1 MQTTLR
7 IGALRHWVWIAGAAA
22 LLAVASGPAPAATF
36 PDLYTVTV
44 ELPSNTP
51 NRQTASDRLG
61 MAQLLTRITGRRDA
75 ASAPEL
81 APLIESASTYVTSR
95 SRIDRE
101 SDTVGFNSAAIV
113 GELERANWPVWG
125 AERPLTLL
133 WIAVDFGDGQRAL
146 MGATATTDEWSSE
159 LTSLMTQ
166 LREELDVVASERGLP
181 ITYPL
186 LDLEDRAAI
195 GFAEVWGGFEGLVS
209 AASERYSADGVLV
222 GRVAVTTFGPEVR
235 WSFLA
240 DGRSSAVLG
249 SDARGGV
256 DWLAD
261 QYAAEYSTIGGARIA
276 HIAVLD
282 VTGLDEYGRV
292 MSYLE
297 SLSVLQLVDVEGF
310 EGTTLRLRV
319 AARGD
324 DRVVERVLTLGGVLV
339 PSASEPFTDPI
350 DGLVFRVTGARDG
363 Q

>member
-1 MQTTLR
+1 MQATLR
-7 IGALRHWVWIAGAAA
+7 IGAVRQWAWVAGATA
-22 LLAVASGPAPAATF
+22 LLAVASDLAPAATF

-51 NRQTASDRLG
+51 NRQTQSDRLG

-81 APLIESASTYVTSR
+81 APLIERASTYVTSR

-101 SDTVGFNSAAIV
+101 SDTVGFNSAAIM

-146 MGATATTDEWSSE
+146 MGATATTDGSAE
-159 LTSLMTQ
+159 LAELMTQ

-195 GFAEVWGGFEGLVS
+195 GFAEVWGGFEGLIS

-222 GRVAVTTFGPEVR
+222 GRVAVTNFGPEVR

-261 QYAAEYSTIGGARIA
+261 QYAAEYSTIGGARIT

-297 SLSVLQLVDVEGF
+297 SLSLLQSVDVEGF
-310 EGTTLRLRV
+310 DGTTLRLRV

-324 DRVVERVLTLGGVLV
+324 DRVVERVLTLGGVLLPTV
-339 PSASEPFTDPI
+339 SEPFAGPLE
-350 DGLVFRVTGARDG
+350 GLVFRVAGARDG